1 MSVPGARVSVV
12 AERWDRA
19 RVLAL
24 APDASSQRA
33 AQSLTSGRAW
43 AASGAGAGAGTGAD
57 PAALW
62 GECRGSASAPYL
74 TVIDL
79 SGPAY
84 RCSCPSRKFPCKHAL
99 ALLLLWAD
107 GSVPEATGD
116 PPGWAASWLAARA
129 ARTGAAMTGRAAAGE
144 RDAQGTPKDQKTA
157 ARRAEQRE
165 ARVASGLTELDRWLC
180 DQVRQGLAASQ
191 QAGYRHW
198 DDIAARMIDAQASGL
213 AERLRGLA
221 SIPHS
226 GPGWD
231 GRLLEEYSLLRLLA
245 VAYRGQEGLPG
256 PLRETV
262 RSRIGFS
269 LRQADVLAGGEPVRD
284 HWQVLGRRDVEQDRV
299 RARRTWLRGRTTG
312 RPALVLSFA
321 PAGAGLDDSLTPGTG
336 IDAALVFYPGAV
348 PLRAIVQARHD
359 AVGGSPPDGDSVTGF
374 LAGYAAAL
382 AEDPWLDT

>member
-1 MSVPGARVSVV
+1 MIAGGSPGAGEYRSGIRMSVPPARVSVV

-43 AASGAGAGAGTGAD
+43 AASGASPGTGTRDGTGAE

-144 RDAQGTPKDQKTA
+144 RDA
-157 ARRAEQRE
+157 
-165 ARVASGLTELDRWLC
+165 
-180 DQVRQGLAASQ
+180 
-191 QAGYRHW
+191 
-198 DDIAARMIDAQASGL
+198 
-213 AERLRGLA
+213 
-221 SIPHS
+221 
-226 GPGWD
+226 PG
-231 GRLLEEYSLLRLLA
+231 
-245 VAYRGQEGLPG
+245 
-256 PLRETV
+256 
-262 RSRIGFS
+262 
-269 LRQADVLAGGEPVRD
+269 
-284 HWQVLGRRDVEQDRV
+284 
-299 RARRTWLRGRTTG
+299 
-312 RPALVLSFA
+312 
-321 PAGAGLDDSLTPGTG
+321 
-336 IDAALVFYPGAV
+336 
-348 PLRAIVQARHD
+348 
-359 AVGGSPPDGDSVTGF
+359 
-374 LAGYAAAL
+374 
-382 AEDPWLDT
+382 